1 MKDKVKRLH
10 TIWMDEAY
18 RGEDFANWIIDVFR
32 WIMEV
37 VLRPL
42 EKKGFTLLP
51 KAWVVQRTFR
61 WLNWCRRLSKD
72 NERRPETSYTL
83 IYIAM
88 TSIMVRRLVL
98 FVTHFDF

>member
-10 TIWMDEAY
+10 TIWMDGGY
-18 RGEDFANWIIDVFR
+18 RGEDFAHWIIDVFR
-32 WIMEV
+32 WIVEV

-51 KAWVVQRTFR
+51 KPCVVELTFG

-72 NERRPETSYTL
+72 YERLPETSETL

-88 TSIMVRRLVL
+88 IRIMVRRLA
-98 FVTHFDF
+98 

>member
-1 MKDKVKRLH
+1 MNGG
-10 TIWMDEAY
+10 Y
-18 RGEDFANWIIDVFR
+18 RGEDFAHWIIDVFR
-32 WIMEV
+32 WIVEV

-51 KAWVVQRTFR
+51 KPWVVERTFG

-72 NERRPETSYTL
+72 YERLPETSETL

-88 TSIMVRRLVL
+88 IRNCNDTYHGEATCMICNSLRLL
-98 FVTHFDF
+98 KHPLR